1 MRDPDFGLCVD
12 KIWDMLRY
20 DVDKAM
26 RAAHPSQTPEQ
37 EKDMRRKRDDDQWK

>member
-37 EKDMRRKRDDDQWK
+37 EKSMRRKPLFGWWN